1 MDRIITVDLNIA
13 MIAKECFIK
22 FIKLILDGP
31 KYLAPLMD
39 GDDDLSFSSFA
50 KAPEKLHHVDLSF
63 INFSTVD
70 LGRQV

>member
-1 MDRIITVDLNIA
+1 MITVDLNIA
-13 MIAKECFIK
+13 IIAKECFIK

-31 KYLAPLMD
+31 KYLVPLMD
-39 GDDDLSFSSFA
+39 GDDDLSFSIFA
-50 KAPEKLHHVDLSF
+50 NAPEKLHHVDLSF

>member
-1 MDRIITVDLNIA
+1 MITVDLNIA
-13 MIAKECFIK
+13 IIAKECFIK
-22 FIKLILDGP
+22 FTKLILDGP
-31 KYLAPLMD
+31 KYLVPLMD